1 MFIFTLRLSFTVVNK
16 RTRGPL
22 LICRRATSLTNCVFV
37 VCVCSGISL
46 QRHVRVHVLP
56 MLRHGSDVPRDPE
69 HYRVAAA
76 SRHVT
81 DDDNGRH

>member
-1 MFIFTLRLSFTVVNK
+1 
-16 RTRGPL
+16 
-22 LICRRATSLTNCVFV
+22 VFV

-81 DDDNGRH
+81 DDDNGRHCFLQQLSLQGRPTNGPLCFTAYNFINIE